1 VIQEALLALAERIQ
15 KLEDQLANNSAD
27 SGKPR
32 EEKQEKERRVS
43 GAVPNQKSRQILD
56 NLLTSK

>member
-1 VIQEALLALAERIQ
+1 LGILRLLVERIQ
-15 KLEDQLANNSAD
+15 KLEDQLANNSAN
-27 SGKPR
+27 SGKPK

-56 NLLTSK
+56 NLLTGK